1 MSGMWI
7 VAGDEGDVD
16 PFYNHC
22 GGSGCEIFTAGQAQT
37 HWSAKADA
45 PPDVLV
51 LDTETVPAQSAYRL
65 VRMVGASPSV
75 SLVQVVNASNRH
87 AALVP
92 ADRTI
97 SRPAG
102 RIELRSTLNELWREY
117 VANQEYT
124 EIQRRLLG
132 EMGARQLVG
141 KSKVMQELVELL
153 PDVAGAASTVLILGE
168 TGTGKELVARAIH
181 SLGPRAQ
188 RPFVTV
194 DCAALSESLAENEL
208 FGHARGAYTDG
219 GRHSNGLVQEADG
232 GTLFLDE
239 VECLPL
245 ALQAKFLRLLQERE
259 IKPLGQ
265 AKSQTVD
272 VRIIAASN
280 VDLRDLVRQRQFR
293 EDLYY
298 RLSVVPIM
306 VPPLRERASDI
317 PQLVRYFLAKHQH
330 EPLNTD
336 TVDASVLRDWEAE
349 SWPGNVRELENRVQE
364 FLATSRLRRSSAA
377 PGAQPRKSLREIRAD
392 AEYRYLRDVL
402 AETRGNLTAAASI
415 AGMDRKSLRSLL
427 NKCGLDAALFRK

>member
-7 VAGDEGDVD
+7 VAGDEGGVD
-16 PFYNHC
+16 PFYNQC
-22 GGSGCEIFTAGQAQT
+22 GGSGREILTAKQAQS
-37 HWSAKADA
+37 HWTLKADA
-45 PPDVLV
+45 LPDLLV
-51 LDTETVPAQSAYRL
+51 LDTETVREQSAQRL
-65 VRMVGASPSV
+65 VRLVGASPSV
-75 SLVQVVNASNRH
+75 SLVQVVDASSRH
-87 AALVP
+87 TAFVP

-97 SRPAG
+97 ARPAG
-102 RIELRSTLNELWREY
+102 RIELRSALNELWRDY
-117 VANQEYT
+117 VANQEYAD
-124 EIQRRLLG
+124 IQRRLLH
-132 EMGARQLVG
+132 EMGARHLVG
-141 KSKVMQELVELL
+141 KSRVMQELVELL
-153 PDVAGAASTVLILGE
+153 PDVSGTESTVLILGE

-181 SLGPRAQ
+181 SLGSRAQ

-239 VECLPL
+239 VECLPF

-265 AKSQTVD
+265 SKSQTVD
-272 VRIIAASN
+272 VRVVAASN
-280 VDLRDLVRQRQFR
+280 VDLMELVRRREFR

-298 RLSVVPIM
+298 RLNVVPIG

-330 EPLNTD
+330 ETCD
-336 TVDASVLRDWEAE
+336 TASIDAGIIREWESE

-364 FLATSRLRRSSAA
+364 WLATARFRRGTAR
-377 PGAQPRKSLREIRAD
+377 QTTQHRKSLREVRAD
-392 AEYRYLRDVL
+392 AEFRYLRDVL
-402 AETRGNLTAAASI
+402 AETRGNLTAAAKI
-415 AGMDRKSLRSLL
+415 AGMDRKSLRALL
-427 NKCGLDAALFRK
+427 SKCGLDAGGFRT